1 MALYKLDPSVV
12 EHTGEDDH
20 ATLEYKFNPDAED
33 FGASEP
39 EDFLADN
46 GNMIGYICGT
56 RVTDNIVN
64 PSTTA
69 EQVDYQRISDDE
81 WRSIVESAVDED
93 GLINHETLN
102 NMYAYGL
109 RVRSCRLPLRLP
121 KQKPRPL

>member
-1 MALYKLDPSVV
+1 M
-12 EHTGEDDH
+12 
-20 ATLEYKFNPDAED
+20 
-33 FGASEP
+33 
-39 EDFLADN
+39 ADN

-102 NMYAYGL
+102 NMYAYGFKGEKL
-109 RVRSCRLPLRLP
+109 PPPLRLP